1 MPESFESRLQ
11 ILGVELPPIPTP
23 LGNYVPFVL
32 SGNLLFL
39 AGQGARHPDGSWLR
53 GKVGHTVSVDEAYS
67 HARHVGL
74 TLLSAV
80 KAAIGTL
87 DRVDRVVKLL
97 GFVNSTDDFQ
107 DHPQVINGCSDLMV
121 EVFGQQGKHARSA
134 VGVSGLPEGVSVEI
148 EAIFEVR

>member
-1 MPESFESRLQ
+1 MQESIESRLR
-11 ILGVELPPIPTP
+11 ILGVELPPTPAP
-23 LGNYVPFVL
+23 LGNYVHFVL

-53 GKVGHTVSVDEAYS
+53 GKVGHTLTVDEAYS
-67 HARHVGL
+67 HARLAGL

-97 GFVNSTDDFQ
+97 GFVNATADFR
-107 DHPQVINGCSDLMV
+107 DHPQVINGCSDFFV
-121 EVFGQQGKHARSA
+121 DVFGNQGKHARSA
-134 VGVSGLPEGVSVEI
+134 VGVDGLPEGVSVEI